1 MSKNQIIV
9 IGAGSISNDAVR
21 TALEKHLKNGEEIIF
36 IDSHKDA
43 KMQGIGTTI
52 NSEDIIKALESIPRE
67 NKPRP
72 LSEIVKEDL
81 AKPFIFSNPR
91 EAELKPF
98 FPSGSPINAVTT
110 HKKKGK
116 YRP

>member
-9 IGAGSISNDAVR
+9 IGAGSISNDVVR

-43 KMQGIGTTI
+43 KMHEIGTTV

-72 LSEIVKEDL
+72 LSEIVKEDP
-81 AKPFIFSNPR
+81 KPYILTNYR
-91 EAELKPF
+91 EEALKPYIHEENH
-98 FPSGSPINAVTT
+98 GPIGAILGN
-110 HKKKGK
+110 KKRKRK
-116 YRP
+116 